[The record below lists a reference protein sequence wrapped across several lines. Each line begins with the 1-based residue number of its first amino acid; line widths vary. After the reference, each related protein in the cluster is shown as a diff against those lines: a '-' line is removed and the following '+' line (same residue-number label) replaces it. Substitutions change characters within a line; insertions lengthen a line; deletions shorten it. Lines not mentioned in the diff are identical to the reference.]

1 MTQSSCSIDINQL
14 YSSLNNPAT
23 SSNFLNPN
31 FVEPME
37 PACAWSIKIYY
48 NGTAYQFSWF
58 YASQSLQ
65 ISSVFGER
73 GSASFV
79 IADYDEDQSILPF
92 IPVEEQYVEIYNVN
106 EDYLY
111 FAGYLRDVNSRLLAV
126 RADGS
131 EACEYTLTCTDLYHE
146 LERKPVRKVYTN
158 KKLGFILRDV
168 ISRYTT
174 LDASDIDSTLGFT
187 VDSFP
192 INAKYP
198 SQVLTQIAELTNT
211 TYFIE
216 PATRKL
222 QLLAKED
229 GGASYPLTITD
240 DNLYDTFDRDSF
252 SLRRQNDTIKNQIE
266 FWFSERYDRG
276 TVNVSNG
283 SNIVTGHG
291 SPPETDWDDLPA
303 NLQFKLAGGTAIY
316 TVQKNNS
323 SGATQELRL
332 SSNFAESTAT
342 NQAYELSGNRRRL
355 FVSDEESI
363 GLMRALRGDDGIFT
377 YVVSEDQN
385 ALTWDEARRFAAAL
399 LALSRPLP
407 QGQGTSYNTV
417 FPYFPL
423 LAGMVLNFSL
433 PNSKRFLGG
442 VVIQQL
448 TLRDLGGQIDEA
460 DFPGGQ
466 THPLL
471 QLDFTFTATL
481 TQTQTQMRKM
491 MQDLRKVKVN
501 PDQTMV
507 EDYRRIPETF
517 ALKDC
522 VHIDT
527 PLQVSELLSLAE
539 ALQVRTETAGPLFY
553 TELDYTT
560 NTVDYSFSS
569 D

>member
-1 MTQSSCSIDINQL
+1 MAHSCQIDPNQL
-14 YSSLNNPAT
+14 YSALNNPAT
-23 SSNFLNPN
+23 SSNFLNPDY
-31 FVEPME
+31 VEPDE

-58 YASQSLQ
+58 YASQTLQ

-73 GSASFV
+73 GSASFM
-79 IADYDEDQSILPF
+79 IADYDEEKSVLPF
-92 IPVEEQYVEIYNVN
+92 VPVEEQYIEIYNVN

-111 FAGYLRDVNSRLLAV
+111 FAGYIRDVNPRLLAV

-131 EACEYTLTCTDLYHE
+131 EACEYSISCTDLYHE
-146 LERKPVRKVYTN
+146 LERKPVRKVYTD

-168 ISRYTT
+168 ITRYTT
-174 LDASDIDSTLGFT
+174 LDASDIDSQLGFS
-187 VDSFP
+187 VESYP

-198 SQVLTQIAELTNT
+198 SQVLTHIAELTNT

-222 QLLAKED
+222 KLLAKED
-229 GGASYPLTITD
+229 GGASYPITITD
-240 DNLYDTFDRDSF
+240 DNLYDYFDRDSF

-266 FWFSERYDRG
+266 FWFSERYDKG
-276 TVNVSNG
+276 TVNVSSG
-283 SNIVTGHG
+283 SNIVVGHG
-291 SPPETDWDDLPA
+291 SPPETEWDDLPA
-303 NLQFKLAGGTAIY
+303 NLQFKLKSGTAVY
-316 TVQKNNS
+316 SVQKNNS
-323 SGATQELRL
+323 AGTTQELRL
-332 SSNFAESTAT
+332 SSNYAETTAT
-342 NQAYELSGNRRRL
+342 DQAYELTGNRRRV

-363 GLMRALRGDDGIFT
+363 GLMRTLRGDDGIFT

-385 ALTWDEARRFAAAL
+385 ALTWNEARRFAAAL

-407 QGQGTSYNTV
+407 QGQATSYNTV

-423 LAGMVLNFSL
+423 LAGMVINFNL
-433 PNSKRFLGG
+433 PNSKRFIGG

-448 TLRDLGGQIDEA
+448 SLRDLGGQVDEA

-471 QLDFTFTATL
+471 QLDFTFNATM

-501 PDQTMV
+501 PDETAI

-522 VHIDT
+522 IHRSDPI
-527 PLQVSELLSLAE
+527 QAAELLTLDE
-539 ALQVRTETAGPLFY
+539 LVQVRQETSGSLYY
-553 TELDYTT
+553 TELDYTN
-560 NTVDYSFSS
+560 NTVDYSFTS